1 MQTTNMKDNTYILSA
16 KNILKGLFD
25 SSEYLL
31 NRDVSDVEEL
41 SDLIQNVMPCHASC
55 VLLFHEKRLSQWV
68 IKDT

>member
-31 NRDVSDVEEL
+31 NRYVSDVEEL
-41 SDLIQNVMPCHASC
+41 GALIQNT
-55 VLLFHEKRLSQWV
+55 
-68 IKDT
+68 I